1 MLKQLSIRDFTLI
14 AESNISFGPGF
25 TAITGET
32 GAGKSVLLKAIRLIS
47 GEKSTASMVRA
58 QTEKATIEATFDISK
73 NDRIKKILDSL
84 EIDYDDEL
92 IIQREITE
100 SGKSRARVNGSVINL
115 NDLQTLGES
124 LVQMH
129 GQSEQI
135 LLRDVRTHGQMLD
148 DFCSNQPLLEKY
160 TSLFSEWNQKKAQ
173 MEALKERA
181 QNLAAQ
187 KDFLKFQFEELSKA
201 HLKAGEEEELESL
214 TSQASKGETERRFLE
229 DMNRILESENGLRD
243 QLRSFSAK
251 MKQLALKIP
260 RYGESLVLFQEVL
273 DPLESF
279 LKDFSSISPATEVSP
294 AELDKAN
301 ARLALIQKL
310 KRKYRT
316 DIDGLIALTNTR
328 KEELESLD
336 NLDADLENISNQIE
350 KIESELN
357 SVAQTLSEKRM
368 AGATK
373 LDTSVESI
381 LHELGM
387 PGARFKTSILRTVLH
402 ATGFDKVEFMLAP
415 NTGEGEKSLQKAVS
429 GGELSRVLL
438 AFKSVM
444 AELDTTPLLIFD
456 EVDSG
461 ISGEIGNQIGV
472 ALQKLGKHHQVLTI
486 THLHQVASRAKGQ
499 LAVKKEEIDKRTY
512 THIFNLDYD
521 SRILE
526 LSRMLGD
533 EKSKTVQEHAKQLLE
548 VQL

>member
-58 QTEKATIEATFDISK
+58 QAEKATIEATFDISK

-84 EIDYDDEL
+84 EIDHDDEL

-328 KEELESLD
+328 KEELES
-336 NLDADLENISNQIE
+336 
-350 KIESELN
+350 
-357 SVAQTLSEKRM
+357 
-368 AGATK
+368 
-373 LDTSVESI
+373 
-381 LHELGM
+381 
-387 PGARFKTSILRTVLH
+387 
-402 ATGFDKVEFMLAP
+402 
-415 NTGEGEKSLQKAVS
+415 
-429 GGELSRVLL
+429 
-438 AFKSVM
+438 
-444 AELDTTPLLIFD
+444 
-456 EVDSG
+456 
-461 ISGEIGNQIGV
+461 
-472 ALQKLGKHHQVLTI
+472 
-486 THLHQVASRAKGQ
+486 
-499 LAVKKEEIDKRTY
+499 
-512 THIFNLDYD
+512 
-521 SRILE
+521 
-526 LSRMLGD
+526 
-533 EKSKTVQEHAKQLLE
+533 
-548 VQL
+548 

>member
-32 GAGKSVLLKAIRLIS
+32 GAGKSVLLKAIRLIC
-47 GEKSTASMVRA
+47 GEKSTATMVRA
-58 QTEKATIEATFDISK
+58 QAEKATIEATFDISK
-73 NDRIKKILDSL
+73 NDPLKKILDSL

-124 LVQMH
+124 LIQMH

-148 DFCSNQPLLEKY
+148 DFCSNHSLLEKY
-160 TSLFSEWNQKKAQ
+160 SSLFSQWNQKKAQ

-279 LKDFSSISPATEVSP
+279 LKDFSSISPATELSP

-316 DIDGLIALTNTR
+316 DVDGLIALTNTR

-336 NLDADLENISNQIE
+336 NLDADLEEISHQIK
-350 KIESELN
+350 KIEIELN
-357 SVAQTLSEKRM
+357 DVAQTLSEKRI

-461 ISGEIGNQIGV
+461 ISGEIGNQIGA

-486 THLHQVASRAKGQ
+486 THLHQVASRAEGQ

-512 THIFNLDYD
+512 THVFNLDYA

-548 VQL
+548 VHL

>member
-14 AESNISFGPGF
+14 AQCDISFGPGF

-32 GAGKSVLLKAIRLIS
+32 GAGKSVLLKAIRLIC
-47 GEKSTASMVRA
+47 GEKSTATMVRA
-58 QTEKATIEATFDISK
+58 QAEKATIEATFDISK
-73 NDRIKKILDSL
+73 NDPLKKILDSL

-316 DIDGLIALTNTR
+316 DVDGLIALTNTR

-336 NLDADLENISNQIE
+336 NLDADLEEISHQIK
-350 KIESELN
+350 KIEIELN
-357 SVAQTLSEKRM
+357 DVAQTLSEKRI

-461 ISGEIGNQIGV
+461 ISGEIGNQIGA

-486 THLHQVASRAKGQ
+486 THLHQVASRAEGQ

-512 THIFNLDYD
+512 THVFNLDYA

-548 VQL
+548 VHL

>member
-14 AESNISFGPGF
+14 AQCDISFGPGF

-32 GAGKSVLLKAIRLIS
+32 GAGKSVLLKAIRLIC
-47 GEKSTASMVRA
+47 GEKSTATMVRA
-58 QTEKATIEATFDISK
+58 QAEKATIEATFDISK
-73 NDRIKKILDSL
+73 NDPLKKILDSL

-124 LVQMH
+124 LIQMH

-148 DFCSNQPLLEKY
+148 DFCSNHSLLEKY
-160 TSLFSEWNQKKAQ
+160 SSLFSQWNQKKAQ

-316 DIDGLIALTNTR
+316 DVDGLIALTNTR

-336 NLDADLENISNQIE
+336 NLDADLEEISHQIK
-350 KIESELN
+350 KIEIELN
-357 SVAQTLSEKRM
+357 DVAQTLSEKRI

>member
-14 AESNISFGPGF
+14 AQCDISFGPGF

-32 GAGKSVLLKAIRLIS
+32 GAGKSVLLKAIRLIC
-47 GEKSTASMVRA
+47 GEKSTATMVRA
-58 QTEKATIEATFDISK
+58 QAEKATIEATFDISK
-73 NDRIKKILDSL
+73 NDPLKKILDSL

-124 LVQMH
+124 LIQMH

-336 NLDADLENISNQIE
+336 NLDADLEEISHQIK
-350 KIESELN
+350 KIEIELN
-357 SVAQTLSEKRM
+357 DVAQTLSEKRI

>member
-14 AESNISFGPGF
+14 AQCDISFGPGF

-32 GAGKSVLLKAIRLIS
+32 GAGKSVLLKAIRLIC
-47 GEKSTASMVRA
+47 GEKSTATMVRA
-58 QTEKATIEATFDISK
+58 QAEKATIEATFDISK
-73 NDRIKKILDSL
+73 NDPLKKILDSL

-124 LVQMH
+124 LIQMH

-148 DFCSNQPLLEKY
+148 DFCSNHSLLEKY
-160 TSLFSEWNQKKAQ
+160 SSLFSQWNQKKAQ

-260 RYGESLVLFQEVL
+260 RYDESLVLFQEVL

-279 LKDFSSISPATEVSP
+279 LKDFSSISPATELSP

-316 DIDGLIALTNTR
+316 DVDGLIALTNTR
-328 KEELESLD
+328 KEELESLE

-357 SVAQTLSEKRM
+357 TVAQTLSEKRI

-461 ISGEIGNQIGV
+461 ISGEIGNQIGA

-486 THLHQVASRAKGQ
+486 THLHQVASRAEGQ

-512 THIFNLDYD
+512 THIFNLDYN

-548 VQL
+548 VHL

>member
-1 MLKQLSIRDFTLI
+1 
-14 AESNISFGPGF
+14 
-25 TAITGET
+25 
-32 GAGKSVLLKAIRLIS
+32 
-47 GEKSTASMVRA
+47 
-58 QTEKATIEATFDISK
+58 
-73 NDRIKKILDSL
+73 
-84 EIDYDDEL
+84 
-92 IIQREITE
+92 
-100 SGKSRARVNGSVINL
+100 
-115 NDLQTLGES
+115 
-124 LVQMH
+124 
-129 GQSEQI
+129 
-135 LLRDVRTHGQMLD
+135 
-148 DFCSNQPLLEKY
+148 
-160 TSLFSEWNQKKAQ
+160 
-173 MEALKERA
+173 
-181 QNLAAQ
+181 
-187 KDFLKFQFEELSKA
+187 
-201 HLKAGEEEELESL
+201 
-214 TSQASKGETERRFLE
+214 TERRFLE

-336 NLDADLENISNQIE
+336 NLDADLEEISHQIK
-350 KIESELN
+350 KIEIELN
-357 SVAQTLSEKRM
+357 DVAQTLSEKRI